1 MQVNSEQERRI
12 LFSVWSP
19 FHTDNPREIPE
30 YQRIVLTRKEKG
42 VSTGEFG
49 NEGSGGQSFLR
60 YSWKAGHTYRF
71 LLKGRPVHGNYTEFT
86 AWFYA
91 PEEGEWR
98 LIAQFLRPQTSTFL
112 TGFHSFLENFIP
124 SQGNLERQVLFGNQ
138 WVRAASG
145 QWVECVDARFTAD
158 ATARKG
164 FRLDYAGGEKN
175 GHFFLRNGGFF
186 SNYTPIG
193 SRISRERTRKAPDV
207 NLETLPLD

>member
-1 MQVNSEQERRI
+1 
-12 LFSVWSP
+12 
-19 FHTDNPREIPE
+19 
-30 YQRIVLTRKEKG
+30 G

-138 WVRAASG
+138 RS
-145 QWVECVDARFTAD
+145 E
-158 ATARKG
+158 
-164 FRLDYAGGEKN
+164 
-175 GHFFLRNGGFF
+175 
-186 SNYTPIG
+186 
-193 SRISRERTRKAPDV
+193 ERRVGK
-207 NLETLPLD
+207 E